1 MRSIKNFAV
10 VAAAAMSLVV
20 SAGTCYAQDPF
31 TKLGRGAANV
41 LTGWVEI
48 PKGVQAESAES
59 NWLSGITV
67 GLAKGVGMGVV
78 RTIGGAYE
86 VVSFPFPAPADYKPV
101 LEPEY
106 VF

>member
-1 MRSIKNFAV
+1 MKLSRKILVALFAV
-10 VAAAAMSLVV
+10 AVLA
-20 SAGTCYAQDPF
+20 SAKNCYAYDAF

-48 PKGVQAESAES
+48 PKGVQTEASET
-59 NWLSGITV
+59 NVLSGITV
-67 GLAKGVGMGVV
+67 GLAKGLGMGIV
-78 RTIGGAYE
+78 RTVTGAYE
-86 VVSFPFPAPADYKPV
+86 VVTFPFPAPADYKPV